1 MERTAVPFREDP
13 MKRPLIAILIILIL
27 GLVTGCSYIQK
38 KDEPPPLPPIE
49 ETKPPLTM
57 KSKFFD
63 AFPWDDLAKPR
74 KDGNDPDTFT
84 YTVKEDD
91 TLDKIAES
99 QMGDP
104 GLGKGLASYN
114 ELPSA
119 QKVSVGEKI
128 VIPDPIIGVS
138 SQVVVKPKGD
148 KVFGS
153 PQPFSTEFAKGDEYK
168 LRFESNVNGYL
179 YVFRQGAKGVEF
191 LLPTIIKPKKGKR
204 TKPAAEP
211 LERENNRIKAHDPVE
226 LPLGKKGFVYDS
238 KKAGDRIFVFLSLRE
253 NPDLDALKDKKTITV
268 EDLQT
273 IMHRVKEGQILT
285 EPPYHLLRIT
295 DPKELLGF
303 ALNISG

>member
-1 MERTAVPFREDP
+1 
-13 MKRPLIAILIILIL
+13 MKRPFIAFLIVLVV
-27 GLVTGCSYIQK
+27 GLFTGCAYIQK

-57 KSKFFD
+57 KAKYFE

-91 TLDKIAES
+91 TMDKISES
-99 QMGDP
+99 QMGNA
-104 GLGKGLASYN
+104 GLAKGLAAYN

-119 QKVSVGEKI
+119 QKVSVGEKL
-128 VIPDPIIGVS
+128 VIPDPIIGIS
-138 SQVVVKPKGD
+138 SQVMVKSKGE
-148 KVFGS
+148 KVFGP
-153 PQPFSTEFAKGDEYK
+153 PQPFSTEFKKDDEYK

-179 YVFRQGAKGVEF
+179 YVFRQSAKGVEQ
-191 LLPTIIKPKKGKR
+191 LYPTVVKPKKGKR
-204 TKPAAEP
+204 VKAPEP
-211 LERENNRIKAHDPVE
+211 LQRETGRIEAHQPVE
-226 LPLGKKGFVYDS
+226 LPIAKKGFVYDP

-253 NPDLDALKDKKTITV
+253 QSDLESLKEKKAIKV
-268 EDLQT
+268 EDLQE
-273 IMHRVKEGQILT
+273 IMHRVKAVFSD
-285 EPPYHLLRIT
+285 PPYQLLRIT

>member
-1 MERTAVPFREDP
+1 
-13 MKRPLIAILIILIL
+13 MKRPLITFLIVLIL
-27 GLVTGCSYIQK
+27 GIVTGCSYIQK

-57 KSKFFD
+57 KSKYFG
-63 AFPWDDLAKPR
+63 AFPWDDLPKPR

-84 YTVKEDD
+84 YTVKDDD

-119 QKVSVGEKI
+119 QKIGVGEKI
-128 VIPDPIIGVS
+128 VIPNPIIAVG
-138 SQVVVKPKGD
+138 SQIMVKGKGEP
-148 KVFGS
+148 VFGP
-153 PQPFSTEFAKGDEYK
+153 PQPFSTEFKKDDEYK

-191 LLPTIIKPKKGKR
+191 LFPTALKVKKGKR
-204 TKPAAEP
+204 SKTPEP
-211 LERENNRIKAHDPVE
+211 LMRETNKIAAHDPVE
-226 LPLGKKGFVYDS
+226 LPVGKKGFVYDS

-253 NPDLDALKDKKTITV
+253 NPDLDALKDKKTIKV
-268 EDLQT
+268 EDLQA
-273 IMHRVKEGQILT
+273 IMHRVKEGEVLS